1 MIKLRGE
8 EVVWQSIEGEIVV
21 LDLRASRYLTVNGS
35 GAFLWP
41 KIVEGASRDQ
51 LAAALAERYAV
62 SGGRAECDV
71 DSFVGGLD
79 ERGLLE

>member
-8 EVVWQSIEGEIVV
+8 EVVWQGIDGEVVV

-35 GAFLWP
+35 GAFLWQSL
-41 KIVEGASRDQ
+41 VDGASRQQ
-51 LAAALAERYAV
+51 LAAALTERYSVPGEQAER
-62 SGGRAECDV
+62 DV
-71 DSFVGGLD
+71 DSFVGGLA